1 MRQDYISKTRYSDI
15 PTATSQVTATSEL
28 LRLVCGFCGP
38 IQNRH
43 NALVSKRWSNEA
55 LSVLWYELDS
65 LAPLLAL
72 LAPLKLV
79 DNKNLYKFDR
89 HVRPGDWVIFH
100 KYSWRVH
107 TVVADE
113 RSADFPASVFIDIA
127 MSRPPGD
134 LLPNLSRL
142 TYVDDLS
149 SFQFIP
155 LFISPSLV
163 YLNLSLMNDDTCE
176 VICKETLSYLPEKA
190 ANLEH
195 IVLHASFAVDT
206 ETVDSLQLDLL
217 FSSLSNLKTVQIA
230 PCFFVPSSI
239 HGLGQLQGL
248 QSLTIPFDGN
258 NPPKP
263 LNIITPSNTFSEFS
277 SLTKFVT
284 EWNSFQDVISFLD
297 ANNTPVLR
305 SLLVSSHEAEDS
317 DMFVRLLEVALSICP
332 YLEDI
337 ALSALR
343 CNTIISEPICC
354 ATLHL
359 YHSIETVSDLL
370 KALPSLQK
378 LRLLE
383 YPTVPPTFPLSGLSE
398 LAPLCSQ
405 MEELALYM
413 ETSWVPEAS
422 APRRNAA
429 ECFERLRCL
438 NVGPSSLNSS
448 VLEVTSFL
456 SSILP
461 TGCCLSRCYD
471 YHLSIDERQAKYDT
485 WKPVVK
491 SFPMVARIQ
500 KAER

>member
-1 MRQDYISKTRYSDI
+1 M
-15 PTATSQVTATSEL
+15 
-28 LRLVCGFCGP
+28 
-38 IQNRH
+38 
-43 NALVSKRWSNEA
+43 
-55 LSVLWYELDS
+55 
-65 LAPLLAL
+65 
-72 LAPLKLV
+72 
-79 DNKNLYKFDR
+79 
-89 HVRPGDWVIFH
+89 
-100 KYSWRVH
+100 H
-107 TVVADE
+107 TIVADE
-113 RSADFPASVFIDIA
+113 RSADFPPSVFIDIA
-127 MSRPPGD
+127 MSRPPSD

-142 TYVDDLS
+142 TYIDDLS

-176 VICKETLSYLPEKA
+176 AICKETLSYLPEKA

-195 IVLHASFAVDT
+195 IVLYASFAVDT

-217 FSSLSNLKTVQIA
+217 FSSLSNLKTVEIA

-239 HGLGQLQGL
+239 HGLSQLQSL

-263 LNIITPSNTFSEFS
+263 LNIITPSNTFSESS
-277 SLTKFVT
+277 SLTKFLA
-284 EWNSFQDVISFLD
+284 EWNSFQDVISFLN
-297 ANNTPVLR
+297 ANNASALR
-305 SLLVSSHEAEDS
+305 SLSVSSHEAEDS
-317 DMFVRLLEVALSICP
+317 DMFVRLLGVALSNCP

-343 CNTIISEPICC
+343 CNTVIAEPIVQEGFFHV
-354 ATLHL
+354 LHGGANL
-359 YHSIETVSDLL
+359 TSLVLCDTPPLSLNVETVSDLL

-383 YPTVPPTFPLSGLSE
+383 YPTAPPTFPLSGLSQV
-398 LAPLCSQ
+398 APLCPQ

-413 ETSWVPEAS
+413 ESSWVPEVS
-422 APRRNAA
+422 VPCRNAS
-429 ECFERLRCL
+429 ECFKRLRCL

-448 VLEVTSFL
+448 VLEVASFL

-471 YHLSIDERQAKYDT
+471 YHLPIDERQAKYDT

-491 SFPMVARIQ
+491 SFPMVA
-500 KAER
+500 

>member
-1 MRQDYISKTRYSDI
+1 M
-15 PTATSQVTATSEL
+15 
-28 LRLVCGFCGP
+28 
-38 IQNRH
+38 
-43 NALVSKRWSNEA
+43 
-55 LSVLWYELDS
+55 
-65 LAPLLAL
+65 
-72 LAPLKLV
+72 
-79 DNKNLYKFDR
+79 
-89 HVRPGDWVIFH
+89 
-100 KYSWRVH
+100 H

-343 CNTIISEPICC
+343 CNTIISEPIVQEGFF
-354 ATLHL
+354 HVL
-359 YHSIETVSDLL
+359 YGGANLT
-370 KALPSLQK
+370 SLV
-378 LRLLE
+378 LCDT
-383 YPTVPPTFPLSGLSE
+383 PPLS
-398 LAPLCSQ
+398 
-405 MEELALYM
+405 LY
-413 ETSWVPEAS
+413 
-422 APRRNAA
+422 
-429 ECFERLRCL
+429 
-438 NVGPSSLNSS
+438 
-448 VLEVTSFL
+448 
-456 SSILP
+456 
-461 TGCCLSRCYD
+461 
-471 YHLSIDERQAKYDT
+471 
-485 WKPVVK
+485 
-491 SFPMVARIQ
+491 
-500 KAER
+500 

>member
-1 MRQDYISKTRYSDI
+1 MRQDSTSKTRDSDI

-79 DNKNLYKFDR
+79 YSKNLYKFDR
-89 HVRPGDWVIFH
+89 HIRPSPGDWVIFH

-107 TVVADE
+107 TIVADE
-113 RSADFPASVFIDIA
+113 RSADFPASVFIEIA

-155 LFISPSLV
+155 LFIS
-163 YLNLSLMNDDTCE
+163 
-176 VICKETLSYLPEKA
+176 ETLSYLPEKA

-195 IVLHASFAVDT
+195 VVLHASFAVDT
-206 ETVDSLQLDLL
+206 KTVDSLQLDLL

-239 HGLGQLQGL
+239 HGLGHLQGL
-248 QSLTIPFDGN
+248 QCLTIPFDGN

-263 LNIITPSNTFSEFS
+263 LRIITPSNTFSEFS

-284 EWNSFQDVISFLD
+284 EWNSFQDVISYLD

-305 SLLVSSHEAEDS
+305 SLSVSSHEAEDS
-317 DMFVRLLEVALSICP
+317 DMFVRLLGVALSNCP

-343 CNTIISEPICC
+343 CNTIISEPIVQEGFFHV
-354 ATLHL
+354 LHGGANL
-359 YHSIETVSDLL
+359 TSLVLCDSPPLSLNIETVSDLL

-413 ETSWVPEAS
+413 ETSWVPEATIFS
-422 APRRNAA
+422 EFLGTRGHI
-429 ECFERLRCL
+429 L
-438 NVGPSSLNSS
+438 
-448 VLEVTSFL
+448 LE
-456 SSILP
+456 
-461 TGCCLSRCYD
+461 
-471 YHLSIDERQAKYDT
+471 
-485 WKPVVK
+485 
-491 SFPMVARIQ
+491 
-500 KAER
+500 